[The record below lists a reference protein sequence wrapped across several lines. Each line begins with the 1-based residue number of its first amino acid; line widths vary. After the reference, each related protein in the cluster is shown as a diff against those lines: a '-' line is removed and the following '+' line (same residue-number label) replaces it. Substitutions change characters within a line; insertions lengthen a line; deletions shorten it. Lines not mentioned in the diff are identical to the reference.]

1 VNEGVSAATIP
12 MSTHLRTT
20 RSRIPVAASGAFS
33 DRSERTAWLGRLIQI
48 ALALYLIP
56 ALLIVLVVGGMGMV
70 VVTAARLLTVAL
82 GGKAVGPQPP
92 VRPAS

>member
-1 VNEGVSAATIP
+1 MI
-12 MSTHLRTT
+12 THPRTT

-33 DRSERTAWLGRLIQI
+33 DRSEGTAWLSRLIQI
-48 ALALYLIP
+48 ALAIYLIP
-56 ALLIVLVVGGMGMV
+56 ALLIVLVVGGLGMV
-70 VVTAARLLTVAL
+70 VVAAARLLSVVL